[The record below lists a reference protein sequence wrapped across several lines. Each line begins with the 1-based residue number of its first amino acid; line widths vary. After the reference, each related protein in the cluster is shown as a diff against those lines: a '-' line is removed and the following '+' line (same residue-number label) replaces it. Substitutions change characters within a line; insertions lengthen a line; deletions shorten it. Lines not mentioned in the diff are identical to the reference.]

1 MNRIGGVGIAWYR
14 KEDYE
19 RVRAISNDAH
29 TFPIPSRT
37 GRSVPRKGGKK
48 FSSWDTSSSRHTST
62 QIHSPPGAAPTD
74 TKSTPKDVWHSH
86 PPRRIGSR
94 RTCTRTD
101 IDITRRLLPLC
112 QLGPDAGPIVT
123 QGLTADLPGGA
134 PKASRSCPAKR
145 HALCG
150 ASAIGGSTQSTKRYA
165 HLATD
170 SLRDALVRIGATKRP
185 AQKSPPPKQNGPRIA
200 PRPACLL
207 GRPPRVEL
215 GTNGL

>member
-1 MNRIGGVGIAWYR
+1 MDISIETAAPNRIGSKSHIPTISERRLAMNRIGGVGIAWYR
-14 KEDYE
+14 KRDYE

-29 TFPIPSRT
+29 TFPDTFEDWEKRAEE
-37 GRSVPRKGGKK
+37 RRKK

-134 PKASRSCPAKR
+134 PKPPAAVR
-145 HALCG
+145 RRDTPFVAHPPLADQHRVQNAMPTWPRTVCG
-150 ASAIGGSTQSTKRYA
+150 MRW
-165 HLATD
+165 
-170 SLRDALVRIGATKRP
+170 
-185 AQKSPPPKQNGPRIA
+185 
-200 PRPACLL
+200 
-207 GRPPRVEL
+207 
-215 GTNGL
+215 

>member
-29 TFPIPSRT
+29 TFP
-37 GRSVPRKGGKK
+37 
-48 FSSWDTSSSRHTST
+48 DTFEDWEKRAEERREEILKLGHVVIKAYIDPDTF
-62 QIHSPPGAAPTD
+62 PPGAAPTD

-185 AQKSPPPKQNGPRIA
+185 AQKSPTTKTKRA
-200 PRPACLL
+200 SDCSETRMF
-207 GRPPRVEL
+207 
-215 GTNGL
+215 TW